1 MSLLLNTLNIMKVMA
16 KFFLCSRYACL
27 ALLCS
32 FTFLAAFADGR
43 IHIIPEPVSVT
54 EKPGEFVLR
63 SGATLVVEGDSLGG
77 TAAWFTEQV
86 QTLTGLQL
94 RQGRGGKQTITLHL
108 IGVRD
113 HTAMRK
119 EQYNLS
125 VTPSGIHITAAD
137 PAGIFYGLQTL
148 LQLIPTTQPAAIPCA
163 DITDYPRFAWRGLML
178 DVSRHFFTKQEVER
192 YIDDMVRY
200 KYNTLHLHLSDDE
213 GWRIEIK
220 SLPQLTQHGAWRVA
234 RTGRW
239 GEFLPALGDEAA
251 TTGGFYTQDDM
262 REIIRYA
269 QQRYVTILPEIDIP
283 AHSLALIS
291 SYPNLSCTQ
300 LPYPVNPGARPPVRQ
315 DNALCIGN
323 DSVYMLLD
331 KIFTELAALFPSE
344 YIHIGGDEAYKG
356 FWATCPKCQRRM
368 ADEHLGNVE
377 ELQSYFVKR
386 IEKMLTAK
394 GKKLIGWDEI
404 LEGGLAPEAT
414 VMSWRGMAGG
424 VAAARMGHAVVMT
437 PWDYC
442 YLDLYQGESTV
453 EPPTYGM
460 CRLKDSYTYDPVP
473 DSVDERLILGGQG
486 NLWTESVPN
495 FRQVEYMTWPRGLA
509 LAEVYWSPKSARN
522 WDSFTDRMGFE
533 FQRMDGAGIKYA
545 RSAYNVTLTPKRSG
559 DHELVVSMSTEV
571 KGLDI
576 YYTFDNT
583 NPDSYYPKYDGTPV
597 KFPLGA
603 TQLNVITYR
612 NGHPIGQQVNIKKD
626 ELAKRVD
633 EGRHVY

>member
-1 MSLLLNTLNIMKVMA
+1 MSLLLNTLNNMKA
-16 KFFLCSRYACL
+16 IANFFLCFRHISL
-27 ALLCS
+27 ALFFS
-32 FTFLAAFADGR
+32 GAFLAVSAAGGR
-43 IHIIPEPVSVT
+43 IHIIPQPVSVT
-54 EKPGEFVLR
+54 EKPGDFVLR
-63 SGATLVVEGDSLGG
+63 SGATLVVEGDSLAT

-86 QTLTGLQL
+86 QALTGIQL
-94 RQGRGGKQTITLHL
+94 RQGKGGKQAIIFDIAH
-108 IGVRD
+108 RD
-113 HTAMRK
+113 KSGIHPNG
-119 EQYNLS
+119 YSLS
-125 VTPSGIHITAAD
+125 VTPSGIRINADD

-148 LQLIPTTQPAAIPCA
+148 LQLIPAGQSPAIPCA

-283 AHSLALIS
+283 AHSVALIS

-323 DSVYMLLD
+323 DSVYILLD

-368 ADEHLGNVE
+368 ADEHLSSVE

-386 IEKMLTAK
+386 VEKMLTAK

-424 VAAARMGHAVVMT
+424 IAAARMGHAVVMT

-442 YLDLYQGESTV
+442 YLDLYQGENTV

-460 CRLKDSYTYDPVP
+460 CRLKDSYTYEPVP

-522 WDSFTDRMGFE
+522 WDSFTGRMEFE

-545 RSAYNVTLTPKRSG
+545 RSAYNVILTPKRTA
-559 DHELVVSMSTEV
+559 DRELVVSMSTEV

-583 NPDSYYPKYDGTPV
+583 NPDPYYPKYDGTPV

-603 TQLNVITYR
+603 TQLNVITCR
-612 NGHPIGQQVNIKKD
+612 NGHPIGQQVNIKKE

-633 EGRHVY
+633 EGRHEY